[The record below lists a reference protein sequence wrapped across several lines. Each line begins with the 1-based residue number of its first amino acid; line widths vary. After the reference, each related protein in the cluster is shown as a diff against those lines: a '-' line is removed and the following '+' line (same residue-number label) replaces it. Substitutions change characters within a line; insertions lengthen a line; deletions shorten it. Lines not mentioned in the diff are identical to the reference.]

1 MRDPETL
8 AGDLESWHPV
18 SRRLA
23 FLARPR
29 TRHAMMW
36 VFLAGLVAASLAGFL
51 VDAKKY
57 TPWPFFAWWS
67 VLGLLSYTTV
77 ALLSWGVFRL
87 LARSADYYGPD
98 EWTGGYEADI
108 TLAPAF
114 SPEETDVVNTRP
126 PLTTRPG
133 DDPYTHIANNTFDG
147 GDA

>member
-1 MRDPETL
+1 MREPETL
-8 AGDLESWHPV
+8 QGDLESWHPV
-18 SRRLA
+18 SRRFA

-36 VFLAGLVAASLAGFL
+36 VFLAGLVAASLAGLF

-67 VLGLLSYTTV
+67 VLGLLSFATV

-87 LARSADYYGPD
+87 LARPDGYYGPH
-98 EWTGGYEADI
+98 EWTGGFEGGT
-108 TLAPAF
+108 TLTPTF
-114 SPEETDVVNTRP
+114 PPEETDVVNTRP
-126 PLTTRPG
+126 PLVTRA
-133 DDPYTHIANNTFDG
+133 DPYTRIANNTPSG